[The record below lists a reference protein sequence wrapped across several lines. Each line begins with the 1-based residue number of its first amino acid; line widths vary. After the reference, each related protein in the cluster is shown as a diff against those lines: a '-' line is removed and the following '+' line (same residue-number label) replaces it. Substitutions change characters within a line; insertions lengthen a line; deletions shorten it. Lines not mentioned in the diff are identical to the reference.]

1 MLLLMSDGWGGVW
14 PVLLASTPAIPTW
27 WQAIILGF
35 IQGATEFLPIS
46 SIAHLRIIP
55 AFLGWPDFG
64 VSFSAV
70 IQLGS
75 LVALLGYFRRDLR
88 QVGQGF
94 VQAVRKRQWQSL
106 PVRLVI
112 GIGAGSLPILV
123 AGVLIKFTVGSP
135 PRGLPVI
142 AAALIGLG
150 LLLAWAER
158 VGSRSRGME
167 DIRIR
172 DGIGVGFTQAL
183 ALIPGVSRSGA
194 TLTGG
199 LLLGLERPAAARF
212 SFLLGIPALF
222 LAGIVE
228 LVTEIELTTESLV
241 SVFWGTLS
249 ALIFSYWAIDFLL
262 KFLQR
267 HSTQV
272 FIIYRIVLGM
282 IILIGW
288 NWGYWR

>member
-1 MLLLMSDGWGGVW
+1 MFLPIECISV
-14 PVLLASTPAIPTW
+14 VPTW

-35 IQGATEFLPIS
+35 IQGVTEFLPIS
-46 SIAHLRIIP
+46 SIAHLRIVP

-64 VSFSAV
+64 ASFSAV

-75 LVALLGYFRRDLR
+75 LVAVLGYFQRDLR
-88 QVGQGF
+88 QLGLGF

-106 PVRLVI
+106 PARVLMGILI
-112 GIGAGSLPILV
+112 GTLPIVLV
-123 AGVLIKFTVGSP
+123 GMVIKFTVGSP

-150 LLLAWAER
+150 LLLEWAER
-158 VGSRSRGME
+158 VGSRTRSMA
-167 DIRIR
+167 DIRIK
-172 DGIGVGFTQAL
+172 DGFWVGCAQAV

-228 LVTEIELTTESLV
+228 FVTEIQFTRESLI
-241 SVFWGTLS
+241 SVILGTLS
-249 ALIFSYWAIDFLL
+249 ALIFSYLAIDFLL

-272 FIIYRIVLGM
+272 FIIYRIVLGI
-282 IILIGW
+282 IILVGW
-288 NWGYWR
+288 GLGYWR

>member
-1 MLLLMSDGWGGVW
+1 MQPEL
-14 PVLLASTPAIPTW
+14 VLPLFLASPPAIPSW
-27 WQAIILGF
+27 WQAVILGF

-75 LVALLGYFRRDLR
+75 LVALLWYFRRDLQ
-88 QVGQGF
+88 QVGLGF

-106 PVRLVI
+106 PARVLL
-112 GIGAGSLPILV
+112 GIGVGTLPLLLAG
-123 AGVLIKFTVGSP
+123 GVIKYTVGSP
-135 PRGLPVI
+135 PRSLLVI

-150 LLLAWAER
+150 ILLGWAER
-158 VGSRSRGME
+158 VGSRTRGMA
-167 DIRIR
+167 DIRVK
-172 DGIGVGFTQAL
+172 DGFWVGCAQAV

-199 LLLGLERPAAARF
+199 LLLGFDRPAAARF

-228 LVTEIELTTESLV
+228 FATEIQFTTESLV
-241 SVFWGTLS
+241 SVILGTLS
-249 ALIFSYWAIDFLL
+249 AFVFSYLAIDFLL
-262 KFLQR
+262 KFLQH
-267 HSTQV
+267 HSTRI
-272 FIIYRIVLGM
+272 FIIYRIVLGV
-282 IILIGW
+282 IIIIGW
-288 NWGYWR
+288 AWGYWR

>member
-1 MLLLMSDGWGGVW
+1 MQTATEL
-14 PVLLASTPAIPTW
+14 VLPLFLASPPAIPSW
-27 WQAIILGF
+27 WQAVILGF
-35 IQGATEFLPIS
+35 IQGVTEFLPIS

-75 LVALLGYFRRDLR
+75 LVALLWYFRRDLQ
-88 QVGQGF
+88 QVGLGF

-106 PVRLVI
+106 PARVLL
-112 GIGAGSLPILV
+112 GIGVGTLPILL
-123 AGVLIKFTVGSP
+123 AGAVIKYTVGSP
-135 PRGLPVI
+135 PRSLLVI

-150 LLLAWAER
+150 IVLGWAER
-158 VGSRSRGME
+158 VGSRTRGMA
-167 DIRIR
+167 DIRVK
-172 DGIGVGFTQAL
+172 DGFWVGCAQAV

-199 LLLGLERPAAARF
+199 LLLGFDRPAAARF

-228 LVTEIELTTESLV
+228 FATEIQFTTESLI
-241 SVFWGTLS
+241 SVVWGTLS
-249 ALIFSYWAIDFLL
+249 AFIFSYLAIDFLL
-262 KFLQR
+262 KFLQH
-267 HSTQV
+267 HSTRI
-272 FIIYRIVLGM
+272 FIIYRIVLGV
-282 IILIGW
+282 ITIIGW
-288 NWGYWR
+288 AWGYWR

>member
-1 MLLLMSDGWGGVW
+1 MFLPIPFHFPPS
-14 PVLLASTPAIPTW
+14 LATVPPLPSW

-75 LVALLGYFRRDLR
+75 LVALLGYFRRDLQ
-88 QVGQGF
+88 QVGQGCL
-94 VQAVRKRQWQSL
+94 QAVRKRQWQSL
-106 PVRLVI
+106 PARMLI
-112 GIGAGSLPILV
+112 GILVGTLPILL
-123 AGVLIKFTVGSP
+123 AGALIKGTVGSP
-135 PRGLPVI
+135 PRSLPVI

-150 LLLAWAER
+150 LLLEWAER
-158 VGSRSRGME
+158 VGRRNRGMG
-167 DIRIR
+167 DIQIQ
-172 DGIGVGFTQAL
+172 DGIWVGCAQAV

-199 LLLGLERPAAARF
+199 LLLGLERAAAARF
-212 SFLLGIPALF
+212 SFLLGIPALL

-228 LVTEIELTTESLV
+228 LVTEIQFTAASLV
-241 SVFWGTLS
+241 SVIWGTLS
-249 ALIFSYWAIDFLL
+249 ALIFSYLAIDFLL

-272 FIIYRIVLGM
+272 FIIYRIVLGI

-288 NWGYWR
+288 GTGYLH

>member
-1 MLLLMSDGWGGVW
+1 MDYGW
-14 PVLLASTPAIPTW
+14 VLCATVAAIPTW

-46 SIAHLRIIP
+46 SIAHLRVIP

-75 LVALLGYFRRDLR
+75 LVALLWYFRRDLH
-88 QVGQGF
+88 QVGLGF
-94 VQAVRKRQWQSL
+94 GQALRKRQWQSL
-106 PVRLVI
+106 PARMMI
-112 GIGAGSLPILV
+112 GIGVGTLPILL
-123 AGVLIKFTVGSP
+123 AGVVIKYTVGSP
-135 PRGLPVI
+135 PRSLLVI

-150 LLLAWAER
+150 LLLGWAER
-158 VGSRSRGME
+158 VGSRTRGMG
-167 DIRIR
+167 DIRIK
-172 DGIGVGFTQAL
+172 DGIWVGCAQAV

-199 LLLGLERPAAARF
+199 LLLGFDRPTAARF

-222 LAGIVE
+222 LAGMVE
-228 LVTEIELTTESLV
+228 LFTEIQFTTASLI
-241 SVFWGTLS
+241 SVFWGTVS
-249 ALIFSYWAIDFLL
+249 AFIFSYLAIDFLL

-272 FIIYRIVLGM
+272 FIVYRIVLGV

-288 NWGYWR
+288 GWGYWR

>member
-1 MLLLMSDGWGGVW
+1 MPEQFLLGGGYGWG
-14 PVLLASTPAIPTW
+14 LAAVALPSW
-27 WQAIILGF
+27 WQAILLGL

-75 LVALLGYFRRDLR
+75 LAALLWYFRRDMR

-94 VQAVRKRQWQSL
+94 VQAVRKRQWQS
-106 PVRLVI
+106 PAARLLV
-112 GIGAGSLPILV
+112 GILV
-123 AGVLIKFTVGSP
+123 GTLPLVLAGWLVKVTVGSP

-158 VGSRSRGME
+158 VGSRRRGMA
-167 DIRIR
+167 DIRIQ
-172 DGIGVGFTQAL
+172 DGFWVGCAQAL

-228 LVTEIELTTESLV
+228 FITEIQLTPDSLV

-249 ALIFSYWAIDFLL
+249 ALVFSYLAIDFLL
-262 KFLQR
+262 KYLQG
-267 HSTQV
+267 HSTRI
-272 FIIYRIVLGM
+272 FIIYRIVLG
-282 IILIGW
+282 ILILIGW
-288 NWGYWR
+288 GLGYWH